1 MPDLTASAPGVY
13 NPGRMVSG
21 NNRFRFGPFIVE
33 RAAYRLLREG
43 QAITL
48 TPKLVDLL
56 LYFVS
61 RPSVLITKDELLSAI
76 WPDVTVTEN
85 ALTQAISDLRQALGD
100 DPSSPSYIQTVARRG
115 YRFIAAVEAMP
126 GGETRESASAEPS
139 LSAEAGMLR
148 SVAVLDFTN
157 VSGDRDLAWLST
169 GIAETVTND
178 LTGFRV
184 LRVVDRDR
192 VAESARRTDGSASA
206 VARDLGVPLVVVGS
220 YQRVGDRLR
229 ITARIV
235 DVPSGQTMADAKV
248 DGRLEDVFDLQDR
261 IVRQFSAALGVEGA
275 HGSTTRVGVRET
287 ANLEAF
293 RAASEARVRLDS
305 LEPAQLATAVEG
317 FEKAVRLDPRYAIA
331 YAGLANAHFLLFEAT
346 RARPAPDASRLATAI
361 GHARRAVDL
370 DDTLAEGHATLAFL
384 LVSAGRLAEGL
395 AAGRRAVA
403 LEPQD
408 WRHLFRLGHAAWGNE
423 RLDALRRA
431 LAIYGELAF
440 VHFEIAMV
448 YIARGQLASAAGVLR
463 QGIDLQDRQAGRSWR
478 YPASGLHWLLGLVLL
493 AEGDAEAALDEFR
506 REIDTGSPVRLYGH
520 EFVMNAHDG
529 RGFALLVLRQPD
541 AAAEAFG
548 RALALFPGHARSLL
562 GLAAC
567 HAAAGR
573 KSDAQAELGRADAS
587 IAELERTGRRLEAVG
602 LSAMASVVRGRPSDA
617 VALLD
622 RLLTE
627 APPGFPGWTIPI
639 EPLFKP
645 LQAQPEYATLMA
657 RLADRAR

>member
-1 MPDLTASAPGVY
+1 MY
-13 NPGRMVSG
+13 NPGRMASASS
-21 NNRFRFGPFIVE
+21 RFRFGPFIVE

-100 DPSSPSYIQTVARRG
+100 EPSSPTYIQTVARRG
-115 YRFIAAVEAMP
+115 YRFIAPVEALP
-126 GGETRESASAEPS
+126 GLEVRDSTAPDEPS
-139 LSAEAGMLR
+139 LGGEAGMLR

-157 VSGDRDLAWLST
+157 VSGDRDLAWLAT

-192 VAESARRTDGSASA
+192 VAESGRRTDGSVSA

-220 YQRVGDRLR
+220 YQRVGEHLR

-235 DVPSGQTMADAKV
+235 DALSGQTMADAKV
-248 DGRLEDVFDLQDR
+248 DGRLEEVFDLQDR

-275 HGSTTRVGVRET
+275 HGRTTRVGVRET

-293 RAASEARVRLDS
+293 RAASEARVKLDS
-305 LEPAQLATAVEG
+305 LEPAQVASAVEG
-317 FEKAVRLDPRYAIA
+317 FERAVRLDPRYAIA
-331 YAGLANAHFLLFEAT
+331 YAGLANAHFLLYEAT
-346 RARPAPDASRLATAI
+346 RARNAPDARGLATAI

-384 LVSAGRLAEGL
+384 LVSAGRFAEGI

-408 WRHLFRLGHAAWGNE
+408 WRHLFRLGHAAWGSE

-440 VHFEIAMV
+440 VHFEVAMV
-448 YIARGQLASAAGVLR
+448 HIARGQMASAAGVLR

-493 AEGDAEAALDEFR
+493 AEGDAESALDEFR
-506 REIDTGSPVRLYGH
+506 CEIDAGSAARLYGH

-529 RGFALLVLRQPD
+529 RGFALLVLRRPD
-541 AAAEAFG
+541 AAAEAFA
-548 RALALFPGHARSLL
+548 RALALYPGHARSLI

-573 KSDAQAELGRADAS
+573 KAETQAELSRAEGS
-587 IAELERTGRRLEAVG
+587 IAELDRTGRRLEATG
-602 LSAMASVVRGRPSDA
+602 LGAMVSVVRGRPSDA
-617 VALLD
+617 IALLD
-622 RLLTE
+622 RLLAE

-645 LQAQPEYATLMA
+645 LHAQPEFAALLS